1 MKTDKSKLNISG
13 NLWFNRDESK
23 FLGADRIRLLE
34 KIDELGSITKAAKAA
49 GICYKTAWDTVSAIN
64 NLAEKPLVDS
74 LTGGKGGGGTRLTAE
89 GKEIVT
95 QFNLIQQ
102 ELRRHLERLEEK
114 LGNTDSLCSFLR
126 RNSMRIS
133 ARNIFYGTI
142 SAITTNSVT
151 AEVTLTL
158 KGDVKLTSVITN
170 GAVENL
176 GLTTGMD
183 AYAIVKASS
192 VMIGSDLHDSR
203 FSARNLF
210 RGTIVR
216 IIEGEVNCEVDLE
229 INGGTIIS
237 ATITRDSVNELEL
250 TEGSRACALFKAS
263 DVLLGTA

>member
-1 MKTDKSKLNISG
+1 MKTDKSRLNLSG
-13 NLWFNRDESK
+13 NLWFNRDDNK

-34 KIDELGSITKAAKAA
+34 KIDELGSITKAAKAV
-49 GICYKTAWDTVSAIN
+49 GICYKTAWDTVSVIN

-74 LTGGKGGGGTRLTAE
+74 LTGGKGGGGTRLTAA

-102 ELRRHLERLEEK
+102 ELHRHLDSLEEK
-114 LGNTDSLCSFLR
+114 LGNTDSLYSFLR
-126 RNSMRIS
+126 RNSMRVS

-142 SAITTNSVT
+142 TAITTNSVS

-158 KGDVKLTSVITN
+158 KGDARLTSVITN
-170 GAVENL
+170 DAVESL

-192 VMIGSDLHDSR
+192 VIVATDLHDGKC
-203 FSARNLF
+203 SARNMF
-210 RGTIVR
+210 SGTVVR

-237 ATITRDSVNELEL
+237 ATITLDSVTTLGL
-250 TEGSRACALFKAS
+250 KEGGQACALFKAS
-263 DVLLGTA
+263 NVILGIS